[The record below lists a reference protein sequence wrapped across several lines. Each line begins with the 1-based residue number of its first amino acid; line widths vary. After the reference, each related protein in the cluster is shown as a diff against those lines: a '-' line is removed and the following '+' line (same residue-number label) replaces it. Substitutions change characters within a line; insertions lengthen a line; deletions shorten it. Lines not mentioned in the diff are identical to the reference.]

1 MNNILGDPQPVYN
14 NMNINLNTNMN
25 NVNSIP
31 NNINL
36 TQTVYPQYSNIPEPN
51 NTNDQLLGYP
61 TPQNSQ
67 NNLMNSFNSG
77 INMNM
82 NMGNIQTYTTNQ
94 SNFNSNISQNNP
106 VLSGQMNITWNTQS
120 TNFNNE
126 QPIMINQQNNQ
137 KQNFFQQEQNY
148 NIQNCQMNNQI
159 NNDVNNNVNNQ
170 LNTQNQGNQFKV
182 IV

>member
-1 MNNILGDPQPVYN
+1 
-14 NMNINLNTNMN
+14 MN

-120 TNFNNE
+120 TNSKKFA
-126 QPIMINQQNNQ
+126 
-137 KQNFFQQEQNY
+137 
-148 NIQNCQMNNQI
+148 
-159 NNDVNNNVNNQ
+159 
-170 LNTQNQGNQFKV
+170 
-182 IV
+182 